1 MRSSWIPLVP
11 PKSNNNCPYE
21 RHTEEKTQGRGPR
34 GDGAEVGAM
43 LPQAQEHPAPRSW
56 ESWETPPTAPGR
68 SANALIL
75 DFQGQKC
82 GKINFCCYKPP
93 NLW

>member
-1 MRSSWIPLVP
+1 MVMVQRL
-11 PKSNNNCPYE
+11 
-21 RHTEEKTQGRGPR
+21 
-34 GDGAEVGAM
+34 GAM
-43 LPQAQEHPAPRSW
+43 LPQAQEHPDPQ
-56 ESWETPPTAPGR
+56 ELGEMGDPPTAPGR